1 MSDDSPVLLWRN
13 PWGRALLLG
22 IGVGTLGALIG
33 LAIGASRG
41 TAATTSVAWGLYI
54 SGALL
59 LFLGSA
65 PAMAP
70 APPSVV
76 TTMMPD
82 AAREQVM
89 QRQRTRIG
97 GAPWMLLNF
106 LVAVAIIGVGALFEI
121 YG

>member
-1 MSDDSPVLLWRN
+1 MLWRN

-33 LAIGASRG
+33 LAVGASQG
-41 TAATTSVAWGLYI
+41 AAATTSVAWGLYI

-70 APPSVV
+70 APPGPVIAA
-76 TTMMPD
+76 MPD
-82 AAREQVM
+82 AAREQVV
-89 QRQRTRIG
+89 QRQRMRIA
-97 GAPWMLLNF
+97 GAPGMLLNF